1 LAAVATLGA
10 WTKSWRLNGGSCGS
24 ETDGED
30 VVKLDSASVER
41 LVEQITKEV
50 LILLREEEARTQG
63 SNGHCVD
70 CIGQCVQ
77 KCQDRV
83 QQVVDAGASRL
94 TSALG
99 QVGVGPDIAKY
110 IDHTLLKPDATQDQI
125 AQLCYEARKYGFAAV
140 CVNPAYTKL
149 CAQLLKGSPV
159 HVCTVVGF
167 PLGATP
173 PEVKAYEAQK
183 AIDDGAT
190 EVDMVINIGA
200 LKSKDY
206 ALVERDIATVART
219 CHAGGAILKVII
231 EAALLSDEEKVIAC
245 QLAKVAGSDYVKTST
260 GFGPGGATVHDVE
273 LMRRA
278 VGPDL
283 GVKAAGGIKSY
294 QDAKAMVAAGAT
306 RIGASAGIK
315 ILQEAKG

>member
-1 LAAVATLGA
+1 
-10 WTKSWRLNGGSCGS
+10 
-24 ETDGED
+24 
-30 VVKLDSASVER
+30 VKLDSATVER

-50 LILLREEEARTQG
+50 LILLREEEAQG
-63 SNGHCVD
+63 QGTGDDGTCVD
-70 CIGQCVQ
+70 CIGQCVL
-77 KCQDRV
+77 KCQDKV
-83 QQVVDAGASRL
+83 QEVVNAGASRL
-94 TSALG
+94 TSTLG
-99 QVGVGPDIAKY
+99 NVDVGPNISGM
-110 IDHTLLKPDATQDQI
+110 IDHTLLKPDASQDQI

-140 CVNPAYTKL
+140 CVNPSYVKL
-149 CAQLLKGSPV
+149 CAQLLQGTPV

-219 CHAGGAILKVII
+219 CHAGRAILKVII
-231 EAALLSDEEKVIAC
+231 EAALLTDEEKVIAC
-245 QLAKVAGSDYVKTST
+245 QLAKAAGANYVKTST
-260 GFGPGGATVHDVE
+260 GFGPSGATVQDVA

-278 VGPDL
+278 VGPEL
-283 GVKAAGGIKSY
+283 GVKAAGGIKTFE
-294 QDAKAMVAAGAT
+294 DVKAMVAAGAT
-306 RIGASAGIK
+306 RIGASAGVK
-315 ILQEAKG
+315 IVQEAH